1 MSQLGPLSRSILDA
15 ARNGDR
21 STAADRA
28 RVRAKLRRSLA
39 LGAAVTAGGAAKA
52 GFAMVSAKAALPWG
66 IVAVLAPAA
75 VVATLHTTQ
84 GEPRAAPRASHA
96 GAVVTERARAAV
108 AGQPAPRDDSAPAES
123 PREPALPDDSAPA
136 ESPREPALPDDRA
149 PAERPREP
157 ALPLEPAE
165 ARELDPSPAA
175 VERPPTPGRAP
186 RSGPVGG
193 PGAPPGV
200 PAEDP
205 LVAETRRLRE
215 VHESLRRG
223 DPERALSL
231 LDAAD
236 AGGHELQEERAAAR
250 VVALCNLGKTAEG
263 RAAMLD
269 FLRESP
275 GSPYSGRVRS
285 ACEGK

>member
-1 MSQLGPLSRSILDA
+1 MSQLGPLSRSIVEA

-39 LGAAVTAGGAAKA
+39 LGTAVTAGGAAKA
-52 GFAMVSAKAALPWG
+52 GFAMVSAKAVLPWG
-66 IVAVLAPAA
+66 IAALLAPAA

-84 GEPRAAPRASHA
+84 PEPAAALRASKA
-96 GAVVTERARAAV
+96 GAVVTERAAA
-108 AGQPAPRDDSAPAES
+108 AAQPAASDDRAPVES
-123 PREPALPDDSAPA
+123 PREPAPPI
-136 ESPREPALPDDRA
+136 
-149 PAERPREP
+149 
-157 ALPLEPAE
+157 EPAE
-165 ARELDPSPAA
+165 DKKPDPPQAES
-175 VERPPTPGRAP
+175 ERHTKLGRAHRP
-186 RSGPVGG
+186 APVDGPE
-193 PGAPPGV
+193 APPGV

-215 VHESLRRG
+215 VHEALRRG
-223 DPERALSL
+223 EPERALSL

-236 AGGHELQEERAAAR
+236 AGGQELREERAAAR

-269 FLRESP
+269 FLRKSP

-285 ACEGK
+285 ACEGR

>member
-1 MSQLGPLSRSILDA
+1 MSRLGPLSRSIVEA

-39 LGAAVTAGGAAKA
+39 LGTAVTAGGAAKT

-75 VVATLHTTQ
+75 VAATLHATQ
-84 GEPRAAPRASHA
+84 GEPRAVPRASHA
-96 GAVVTERARAAV
+96 GAVVAERARAAV
-108 AGQPAPRDDSAPAES
+108 AGQPAPSDDRAPAES
-123 PREPALPDDSAPA
+123 PREPALPI
-136 ESPREPALPDDRA
+136 
-149 PAERPREP
+149 
-157 ALPLEPAE
+157 EPAE
-165 ARELDPSPAA
+165 ARKLGPPQAALD
-175 VERPPTPGRAP
+175 RPTTPGRAP
-186 RSGPVGG
+186 RSAPVGG

-269 FLRESP
+269 FLRKSP

>member
-1 MSQLGPLSRSILDA
+1 MSQLGPLSRSILEA

-39 LGAAVTAGGAAKA
+39 LGTAVTAGGAAKT

-84 GEPRAAPRASHA
+84 GEPRAVPRASHA
-96 GAVVTERARAAV
+96 GAVITERARAAV
-108 AGQPAPRDDSAPAES
+108 AGQPAPGDD
-123 PREPALPDDSAPA
+123 RAPA

-149 PAERPREP
+149 PAE
-157 ALPLEPAE
+157 
-165 ARELDPSPAA
+165 ARKLDPPQAA
-175 VERPPTPGRAP
+175 IERPTTAGRAP
-186 RSGPVGG
+186 RSVPVGG

>member
-1 MSQLGPLSRSILDA
+1 MSQLGPLSRSIIEA

-39 LGAAVTAGGAAKA
+39 LGTAVTAGGAAKT

-66 IVAVLAPAA
+66 IVALLAPAA
-75 VVATLHTTQ
+75 VVAALH
-84 GEPRAAPRASHA
+84 AAPSEPEAAARASTA
-96 GAVVTERARAAV
+96 GAVVAGRARAA
-108 AGQPAPRDDSAPAES
+108 AAARPAASDDRAPAES
-123 PREPALPDDSAPA
+123 PREPAAPI
-136 ESPREPALPDDRA
+136 EPT
-149 PAERPREP
+149 EGKK
-157 ALPLEPAE
+157 
-165 ARELDPSPAA
+165 LDPPRAA
-175 VERPPTPGRAP
+175 SERRTTPGRAP
-186 RSGPVGG
+186 RSAPLGG
-193 PGAPPGV
+193 PEAPRGV

-236 AGGHELQEERAAAR
+236 AGGQELREERAAAR

-263 RAAMLD
+263 RAAMVD
-269 FLRESP
+269 FLRKSP
-275 GSPYSGRVRS
+275 GSPYSDRVRA
-285 ACEGK
+285 ACEEK

>member
-1 MSQLGPLSRSILDA
+1 MSQLGPLSRSIVEA

-39 LGAAVTAGGAAKA
+39 VGTALTAGGAAKA
-52 GFAMVSAKAALPWG
+52 GFAMISAKAALPWG
-66 IVAVLAPAA
+66 IAALLAPAA

-84 GEPRAAPRASHA
+84 GEPKAVPRASKA
-96 GAVVTERARAAV
+96 GAVVTERARPAA
-108 AGQPAPRDDSAPAES
+108 AARPAAS
-123 PREPALPDDSAPA
+123 
-136 ESPREPALPDDRA
+136 DDRA
-149 PAERPREP
+149 PARSQREP
-157 ALPLEPAE
+157 ASPIEPAE
-165 ARELDPSPAA
+165 DRKLDPSPAA
-175 VERPPTPGRAP
+175 SERPTTPGRPP
-186 RSGPVGG
+186 RSAPSVGPE
-193 PGAPPGV
+193 APPGV

-215 VHESLRRG
+215 VHEALRRG
-223 DPERALSL
+223 DPGRALSL

-236 AGGHELQEERAAAR
+236 AGGQELREERAAAR
-250 VVALCNLGKTAEG
+250 VVALCNLGRTAEG

-269 FLRESP
+269 FLRKSP

>member
-1 MSQLGPLSRSILDA
+1 MSQLGPLSRSILEA

-39 LGAAVTAGGAAKA
+39 LGTAVTAGGAAKT

-75 VVATLHTTQ
+75 VVVTLHTTQ

-96 GAVVTERARAAV
+96 GAVVTERARAAA
-108 AGQPAPRDDSAPAES
+108 AGRPAPS
-123 PREPALPDDSAPA
+123 
-136 ESPREPALPDDRA
+136 DDRA

-157 ALPLEPAE
+157 ALPIEPAE
-165 ARELDPSPAA
+165 ARKLDPSPAA
-175 VERPPTPGRAP
+175 IERATTPGRAP

-193 PGAPPGV
+193 PGAMSGV

-215 VHESLRRG
+215 VHEALRRG

-236 AGGHELQEERAAAR
+236 AGGRELREERAAAR
-250 VVALCNLGKTAEG
+250 VVALCNLGKTAAG

>member
-1 MSQLGPLSRSILDA
+1 MSQLGPLSRSIIEA
-15 ARNGDR
+15 ARDGDR

-52 GFAMVSAKAALPWG
+52 GLAMVPAKAALPWA
-66 IVAVLAPAA
+66 IAALLAPAA
-75 VVATLHTTQ
+75 VVAALHATQ
-84 GEPRAAPRASHA
+84 GEPQAAPRASKA
-96 GAVVTERARAAV
+96 GAVVAERAAA
-108 AGQPAPRDDSAPAES
+108 AAQPLASG
-123 PREPALPDDSAPA
+123 
-136 ESPREPALPDDRA
+136 DRA
-149 PAERPREP
+149 PAEEPREP
-157 ALPLEPAE
+157 APSIEPAE
-165 ARELDPSPAA
+165 DKALDPPRAA
-175 VERPPTPGRAP
+175 SSRRTTPDTAP
-186 RSGPVGG
+186 RSAPGRGQ
-193 PGAPPGV
+193 GAPPEV

-236 AGGHELQEERAAAR
+236 AGGQELREERAAAR
-250 VVALCNLGKTAEG
+250 VVALCNLGKAVEG

-269 FLRESP
+269 FLRSSP
-275 GSPYSGRVRS
+275 GSPYSDRVRA

>member
-1 MSQLGPLSRSILDA
+1 MSQLGPLSRSILEA

-39 LGAAVTAGGAAKA
+39 LGTAVTAGGAAKT

-84 GEPRAAPRASHA
+84 GEPRAVPRASHA
-96 GAVVTERARAAV
+96 GAVVVERARAAV
-108 AGQPAPRDDSAPAES
+108 AGQPAPSDDRAPAEG
-123 PREPALPDDSAPA
+123 
-136 ESPREPALPDDRA
+136 PREPALPDDRA
-149 PAERPREP
+149 PAE
-157 ALPLEPAE
+157 
-165 ARELDPSPAA
+165 ARKLDPSPAA
-175 VERPPTPGRAP
+175 IERPTTPGRAP
-186 RSGPVGG
+186 RSAPAGG

-215 VHESLRRG
+215 VHDALRRG

-236 AGGHELQEERAAAR
+236 AGGHELREERAAAR

-275 GSPYSGRVRS
+275 GSPYSGRVRT
-285 ACEGK
+285 ACEEK

>member
-1 MSQLGPLSRSILDA
+1 MSQLGPLSRSILEA

-39 LGAAVTAGGAAKA
+39 LGTAVTAGGAAKT

-84 GEPRAAPRASHA
+84 GEPGAAPRASHA

-108 AGQPAPRDDSAPAES
+108 ARQPAPSDD
-123 PREPALPDDSAPA
+123 RAPA

-149 PAERPREP
+149 PAERPRDP
-157 ALPLEPAE
+157 ALPSEPAE
-165 ARELDPSPAA
+165 ARKLDPSPAA
-175 VERPPTPGRAP
+175 TERPSTPGRAP
-186 RSGPVGG
+186 RSAPVGG

-215 VHESLRRG
+215 VHEALRRG

-236 AGGHELQEERAAAR
+236 AGGHELREERAAAR

>member
-1 MSQLGPLSRSILDA
+1 MSQLGPLSRSILEA

-39 LGAAVTAGGAAKA
+39 LGAAVTAGGAAKT

-84 GEPRAAPRASHA
+84 GEPRAVPRASHA

-108 AGQPAPRDDSAPAES
+108 AGQPA
-123 PREPALPDDSAPA
+123 
-136 ESPREPALPDDRA
+136 LPDDRA
-149 PAERPREP
+149 PADGPREP
-157 ALPLEPAE
+157 TLPIEPAE
-165 ARELDPSPAA
+165 ASELDPSPAA
-175 VERPPTPGRAP
+175 IERPTTPGRAP
-186 RSGPVGG
+186 RSTPVGG

-231 LDAAD
+231 LDTAD